1 MILLQN
7 RNTKTRQY
15 DQFLS
20 SAAGPL
26 FLRSMASKKILLT
39 KHTIRSLLQPTLFS
53 SSAANKTTKHKTT
66 TSAENTPTKK
76 DVAKNKGK
84 KDKKRE
90 SICTSLCSHG
100 FQRERKLREWENCS
114 KLQLLTLQPK
124 TGKLITIPRVLT
136 FQFPEILGHLVN

>member
-1 MILLQN
+1 MLP
-7 RNTKTRQY
+7 KTR
-15 DQFLS
+15 
-20 SAAGPL
+20 
-26 FLRSMASKKILLT
+26 
-39 KHTIRSLLQPTLFS
+39 
-53 SSAANKTTKHKTT
+53 
-66 TSAENTPTKK
+66 E
-76 DVAKNKGK
+76 K

-90 SICTSLCSHG
+90 SIGTSLSTHG